1 MSENKNINT
10 EAVEQV
16 IEKNDTLTKREVWD
30 QIVSLQDQL
39 LNFKEASQAI
49 CDIHVIQS
57 EYEDDELVTTYDT
70 DATRDKIKTMQSLI
84 MARET
89 TLQKMLDYYYAI
101 FSKLNP

>member
-1 MSENKNINT
+1 MSENKNINK
-10 EAVEQV
+10 EAVEQANA
-16 IEKNDTLTKREVWD
+16 EKNTLTVREVWD

-49 CDIHVIQS
+49 CDIHVKQS

-89 TLQKMLDYYYAI
+89 TLQKMLDYYYSI
-101 FSKLNP
+101 FRMMNE